1 MAVLHHDD
9 SSTDKRMAYIK
20 RSNAERAALGDDVED
35 DTSEEEVGDTML
47 TDAEYGE
54 MGARE
59 EFILSL
65 ADDGFGKRTSSY
77 HYATKRRGGKGL
89 IAQNLERGK
98 GEDDAKL
105 VRSFVIEDDN
115 QIMIV
120 TDGGQLIR
128 CPVRNIRIVGRS
140 SRGVTVIRTKSD
152 ERVVSVE
159 RIEESEEDEA
169 PEVVEN
175 GPDA

>member
-1 MAVLHHDD
+1 
-9 SSTDKRMAYIK
+9 
-20 RSNAERAALGDDVED
+20 
-35 DTSEEEVGDTML
+35 
-47 TDAEYGE
+47 
-54 MGARE
+54 
-59 EFILSL
+59 
-65 ADDGFGKRTSSY
+65 
-77 HYATKRRGGKGL
+77 L